1 MKLSDLNELA
11 WQNLREAFLRNSL
24 TTMGIAV
31 GVASLVAML
40 SLGIGLQD
48 MINRRLERGGLFDSV
63 MVRPRVNLVR
73 PGRAGAEP
81 TDGPRSGVRSA
92 RKPARR
98 RTLAGSYPQLPN
110 VVEVYPE
117 FRFTGD
123 ARLGDEGRLTDVAS
137 LPASAATN
145 DAFEGMLGH
154 FFSAPDAHEII
165 LQTEMAESLAEIEG
179 KHAPDMLG
187 KDIVLRY
194 PGREQLPESARTG
207 LSRRSRYS
215 GFSVVSS
222 EIPLQVV
229 GIISAEVVF
238 STPGTIG
245 RSGAF
250 LPLAVAENLRVV
262 QGNDMREVIG
272 NSIAGAGQQYAN
284 LTMRVERASA
294 VPGVQEAARQMGFTT
309 FSLLD
314 FTQSMRRVF
323 AILDLLLGIFGS
335 LALAVASL
343 GIVNTLVMA
352 ILERRREIG
361 VLKAL
366 GASDRDVRQLF
377 FAEASVMGLAGGAV
391 RRAAR
396 LGHRAHHS
404 VRHGDLS
411 AAARHSGGKHL
422 AGAVVAGGGGD
433 GVFAGGQPGG
443 GDVPGGAGGQARSG
457 GSAALSVGSSA
468 KSNNRQCG
476 PLAVVSSRCM
486 ELMTACARRRARRCA
501 ETRSVRSP
509 RPFRHSR
516 AAAARCAG
524 CGPGNARGPVR
535 PA

>member
-1 MKLSDLNELA
+1 MKLADLNELA

-24 TTMGIAV
+24 TTLGIAV

-63 MVRPRVNLVR
+63 IVRQRMNIVR
-73 PGRAGAEP
+73 PGQEARNRLLGRAQAPDVPFTRLDAE
-81 TDGPRSGVRSA
+81 A
-92 RKPARR
+92 RGK
-98 RTLAGSYPQLPN
+98 LAALPN

-123 ARLGDEGRLTDVAS
+123 MRLGEEGRLTDVAS
-137 LPASAATN
+137 LPPSSASN

-154 FFSAPDAHEII
+154 FFSSPDAHEII
-165 LQTEMAESLAEIEG
+165 LQTDTAESLAEIED

-187 KDIVLRY
+187 RTIVLRY
-194 PGREQLPESARTG
+194 PGRERLPASSDAAGGGATADEVA
-207 LSRRSRYS
+207 L

-222 EIPLQVV
+222 EIPLQIV
-229 GIISAEVVF
+229 GIVKSDVVF
-238 STPGTIG
+238 STPGTFS

-250 LPLAVAENLRVV
+250 LPLAVAEDLRVV
-262 QGNDMREVIG
+262 QGNDTREVIG
-272 NSIAGAGQQYAN
+272 NSIASAGEQYAS
-284 LTMRVERASA
+284 LTIRVARASA
-294 VPGVQEAARQMGFTT
+294 VPDVQEAARQMGFTT

-377 FAEASVMGLAGGAV
+377 FAEASVMGLAGGAGGV
-391 RRAAR
+391 LIGWGIGRIIQFVTAAYLRQQGIPAENIWLVPWWLVAGALVFSLVVSLIAGMYPAARAAK
-396 LGHRAHHS
+396 LDP
-404 VRHGDLS
+404 VE
-411 AAARHSGGKHL
+411 
-422 AGAVVAGGGGD
+422 
-433 GVFAGGQPGG
+433 
-443 GDVPGGAGGQARSG
+443 
-457 GSAALSVGSSA
+457 AL
-468 KSNNRQCG
+468 RYQ
-476 PLAVVSSRCM
+476 
-486 ELMTACARRRARRCA
+486 
-501 ETRSVRSP
+501 
-509 RPFRHSR
+509 
-516 AAAARCAG
+516 
-524 CGPGNARGPVR
+524 
-535 PA
+535 